1 MNMVKSAVTTEAKAT
16 DAKTSILFVDD
27 EANVLSGL
35 RRMLR
40 GQRGVWDMHFAGGG
54 QEALD
59 LLATQSIDVIVSDM
73 RMPGIDGAE
82 LLTRVSKQYPQTIRL
97 VLSGQSEHEKI
108 FRAIGPA
115 HQFLSKPCE
124 PDVLIKTVQ
133 RACGLQHQLHD
144 EKLQQITSKIDSLP
158 SLPRVYRELVQELES
173 NDASLDRV
181 ADVIGSDLAMSAKVL
196 QLVNSSF
203 FGLPHHVESPK
214 HAVAMLGLNI
224 IRPLALSASA
234 FGEFKD
240 PNLDGFSLEDSVNHG
255 LAVAIAARKI
265 AQHETSEVETVDD
278 AFIAG
283 MMHDIGK
290 MILAVHLT
298 EPFRLA
304 LELADQESIPLWQ
317 AELNV
322 FGTTHAAVGAHL
334 LGLWGLPNPIVEA
347 VAFHHQPSGTN
358 SESGGFAP
366 VTAVHVANAICGP
379 GCHRIVSE
387 KCSIDGID
395 IDREYLSSVGRLD
408 SVNRW
413 IDLLRPEAVS

>member
-1 MNMVKSAVTTEAKAT
+1 MNMLHSIATTEV
-16 DAKTSILFVDD
+16 KTSILFVDD
-27 EANVLSGL
+27 EVNVLSGL

-59 LLATQSIDVIVSDM
+59 LLATQPVDVIVSDM

-82 LLTRVSKQYPQTIRL
+82 LLTRVSKQYPHTIRL

-115 HQFLSKPCE
+115 HQFMSKPCE
-124 PDVLIKTVQ
+124 PDLLIKTVQ

-173 NDASLDRV
+173 DDTSLDRV

-214 HAVAMLGLNI
+214 HAVSMLGLNI

-240 PNLDGFSLEDSVNHG
+240 PNLAGFSLEDSVNHG

-265 AQHETSEVETVDD
+265 AQQETSDIEVVDD

-298 EPFRLA
+298 DPYRLA
-304 LELADQESIPLWQ
+304 IAMAEKESIPLWQ
-317 AELNV
+317 AELSV

-347 VAFHHQPSGTN
+347 VAFHHQPSATN
-358 SESGGFAP
+358 IECTEFSP
-366 VTAVHVANAICGP
+366 VAAVHAANAICGQGCDKFP
-379 GCHRIVSE
+379 GAN
-387 KCSIDGID
+387 CSVDGLCL
-395 IDREYLSSVGRLD
+395 DREYLSSLGRMD
-408 SVNRW
+408 KVAGW